1 MANTPNHILNAPQLG
16 ELLGC
21 TRVQVYRLVKAGKI
35 PGGFRLGTELRWTR
49 ESILDWARERER
61 LQAGPVIRGYQ
72 KRTGK

>member
-1 MANTPNHILNAPQLG
+1 MSDILSVK
-16 ELLGC
+16 ELAAMLGC
-21 TRVQVYRLVKAGKI
+21 DRTQVYRLVKAGKI